1 MDDNLIARVK
11 EVRTAHKLSQ
21 PKFAEQLGVTRDVIA
36 NIETGRVEPKE
47 PLLML
52 MCRIY
57 DINYDWLMYG
67 EGNRDADS
75 DDSIVMTI
83 KEKYDIDDLDE
94 KIIREYL
101 ELTPEERKVFKEYC
115 KKVFG

>member
-1 MDDNLIARVK
+1 
-11 EVRTAHKLSQ
+11 
-21 PKFAEQLGVTRDVIA
+21 
-36 NIETGRVEPKE
+36 
-47 PLLML
+47 
-52 MCRIY
+52 
-57 DINYDWLMYG
+57 MYG

-101 ELTPEERKVFKEYC
+101 ELTPEQSKVFKEYC

>member
-1 MDDNLIARVK
+1 MDDKLIARVK

-21 PKFAEQLGVTRDVIA
+21 PKFAERLGVTRDVIA

-94 KIIREYL
+94 KVIREYL
-101 ELTPEERKVFKEYC
+101 ELTPEQRKVFKEYC